1 MDQPNNS
8 PSILPISK
16 TPAPAELK
24 LFSKSHK
31 KMLSLNADE
40 LHLVSRFLNK
50 DVKPLADPRC
60 LVDLEKNQDRD
71 FYYDYISGAH
81 EGRFDIFNNNPKNL
95 SQYKELPAPSFKKYS
110 KRKPLFLSSARFP
123 IDYRIENGLKSPD
136 PCKNEKEE
144 NKATGKHRN
153 LSMGVP
159 EFEKMAQRKFHAP

>member
-1 MDQPNNS
+1 MTMDQPSNT
-8 PSILPISK
+8 PSMLPISK
-16 TPAPAELK
+16 TPAQAELK

-40 LHLVSRFLNK
+40 LHLVSRFLSK

-110 KRKPLFLSSARFP
+110 RRKPLFLSSARFP

-136 PCKNEKEE
+136 PCKNE
-144 NKATGKHRN
+144 
-153 LSMGVP
+153 
-159 EFEKMAQRKFHAP
+159 